1 MIPTRLYLV
10 FPDSKLDSV
19 IPGSSTVET
28 GIFVETSTSDSSAT
42 LVPRSSLMA
51 GKGVNKVILLGNL
64 GKDPEVKFTPSGTPV
79 AKFTIATSDRFK
91 DKDGQWQDRTEW
103 HNVTAWARTAEIA
116 GEYLKKGNKVYVEG
130 SLRTHSWEDK
140 QSGQKK
146 YMTEIVVNDLV
157 LLGGRGESGG
167 DSGGHSRGG
176 AAGNNFDQRSPE
188 PEPAA
193 VASSPIS
200 DEDIPF

>member
-1 MIPTRLYLV
+1 
-10 FPDSKLDSV
+10 
-19 IPGSSTVET
+19 
-28 GIFVETSTSDSSAT
+28 
-42 LVPRSSLMA
+42 MA

-64 GKDPEVKFTPSGTPV
+64 GKDPEVKFTPSGTAV
-79 AKFTIATSDRFK
+79 AKFTVATSDRFK

-116 GEYLKKGNKVYVEG
+116 GEYLKKGNKVYIEG
-130 SLRTHSWEDK
+130 SLRTHSWDDK

-167 DSGGHSRGG
+167 DAGGHSRGV
-176 AAGNNFDQRSPE
+176 AGNNFDQRAPE
-188 PEPAA
+188 PEPASA
-193 VASSPIS
+193 TSSPIS